1 VRGAPCGALTKVGFF
16 CQKTT
21 GGIMKTTNSRDPDL
35 FENLYQD
42 IIIMKSF
49 IDGLIRIIGEFN
61 TDLQRLL
68 DSTTWDKQHKFQK

>member
-1 VRGAPCGALTKVGFF
+1 
-16 CQKTT
+16 
-21 GGIMKTTNSRDPDL
+21 MKTTNSRDPDL